1 MAKKI
6 AAIEQE
12 MIEHSEDARSRIFRL
27 AHDEYEAWSDEQ
39 YRSRPKYCDD
49 IPSGE
54 VTHMVQEGLVLLGNP
69 AEDVA
74 EGPEEPVEREEEDED
89 IGEPATWPSSTA
101 TEDPGEKI
109 GVSNEE
115 IEDHDDGIDS
125 ERVRKEGEFWEL
137 FDAGEN
143 SGRDGIPVVAEGEG
157 DGWTAGTADQDDE
170 GGQGGSVSQVQS
182 SGGPTDDEGVVE
194 NLLWASN
201 RQNQSG
207 SGLFRRRTGLP

>member
-54 VTHMVQEGLVLLGNP
+54 VTQMVQEGLVLLGNP

-89 IGEPATWPSSTA
+89 IGPEDGEEPFNN
-101 TEDPGEKI
+101 DMN
-109 GVSNEE
+109 VL
-115 IEDHDDGIDS
+115 DQ
-125 ERVRKEGEFWEL
+125 EGYRPL
-137 FDAGEN
+137 
-143 SGRDGIPVVAEGEG
+143 
-157 DGWTAGTADQDDE
+157 
-170 GGQGGSVSQVQS
+170 
-182 SGGPTDDEGVVE
+182 
-194 NLLWASN
+194 
-201 RQNQSG
+201 
-207 SGLFRRRTGLP
+207 